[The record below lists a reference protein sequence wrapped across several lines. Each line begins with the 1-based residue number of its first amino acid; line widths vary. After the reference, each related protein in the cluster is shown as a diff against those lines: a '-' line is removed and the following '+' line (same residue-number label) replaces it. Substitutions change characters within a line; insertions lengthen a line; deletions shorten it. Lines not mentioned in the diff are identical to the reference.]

1 MKRVKNWQRYLAA
14 FMAAMMMF
22 SCVNVTAFAATGSE
36 SQDGTKWT
44 VTTAELVAGANPG
57 VAEFIMA
64 ATAEAIKPGKTYEA
78 EMPAD
83 AWVDAEVAA
92 NGTTAVIT
100 ANAVDGWV
108 PVEVVIKKV
117 DASAATWDEES
128 FSVVDEVYTASV
140 SVPKD
145 DAFVAE
151 VSYTLSVTVD
161 NADDEVRLVN
171 LAAKLKEAKER
182 MDEAVCAKEAL
193 AGVALTLG
201 AVADAI
207 PEGQMGTFAGKIG
220 AVLRASEA
228 MTTVMEGYD
237 DAFKAKFHWDNGA
250 DVQATATEAKAAV
263 VDLYEYIMK
272 PENYEALETMMNFMG
287 LPLSPI
293 TDALDELVN
302 EDTSNDKELGA
313 LTVVCADTWDEFLDF
328 TPGFTGVEDKNLD
341 AMVAALTNTEA
352 GVEGVYTD
360 VATKTVSYKHSVLMV
375 TVTVNGSVGYEKVK
389 FGAHKDVGTKALVPL
404 TAEIPVAATAS
415 DDVVKEKV
423 AAKAAEMTAQWYGS
437 YNEEQFTVGAP
448 EKEDAT
454 NWTVTYAPKSYD
466 VTFVTFGSETD
477 SYPYGTVIELSRHTN
492 SEKAWVYTVGG
503 TGGVKQGT
511 TLTVAGDVVITRTAK
526 NAEATYSVL
535 NILAKDTQYALT
547 DVQKAVLSSPAV
559 VSDSVVYS
567 KPAANVNVVNNND
580 YSGYVVNAENYVDDA
595 GTWYPVSIVVMKE
608 TAVVD
613 VAVGGTVGTWTL
625 PAEID
630 GDTGYFTHVDV
641 TYAKVIEADAADEL
655 ALPAELKADVDEQKE
670 LLNDAKTVY
679 EDYLTPD
686 VLDVLKYDELNTL
699 KLLLGKDAQKA
710 VTDLL
715 NNGWNATGADE
726 PLVYSH
732 MKAAAEVEWKLGTC
746 IDKGYFAAIQE
757 QVALFADNMRK
768 IVKDENFTEMLE
780 TAGYADKKQQ
790 VEDLCTEMEELSDS
804 FHHMDARFDQS
815 SGAFAELVNTLDA
828 AEAADLTYTGEDN
841 GIKAY
846 AVVMAAAPGYGPTVI
861 TVSVEG
867 TNGEYEGLSKTL
879 IGDVSEGTINAVVA
893 EMKAQLLPAELEA
906 YYFLDE
912 SENNQ
917 IVYSRK
923 AYTVEIVDNG
933 FEVASQEYK
942 YGDKLSMSIP
952 KELPATAAEVYY
964 KYYLGDAE
972 IVDPTGNFWFDLSDF
987 GNDGVITI
995 TRKAINKAAEKFDNF
1010 IAGLN
1015 DAMSSLN
1022 GMASFVPVMGQ
1033 KGYESIVLQISADQ
1047 KLDTAALTEAV
1058 AAAFISMSYDY
1069 IGVDVGSSGR
1079 QSFKGYDEASESTKL
1094 DPQAMVNMMLNS
1106 GLSND
1111 VLMSAVNKDG
1121 SINHLVL
1128 NDQKV
1133 GGKLM
1138 ESKLY
1143 LGNGIDDYNT
1153 YNFYVTLTAASADKM
1168 KDLRGWLDRAEG
1180 YVDFGLVD
1188 GKVSVEATVPQTV
1201 FSAYLAVQ
1209 IMAGMMEW
1217 EDVVNTTLE
1226 SEVDRVMKALEGK
1239 DIPTLT
1245 TADIEELAGVDLGTF
1260 APMIDKL
1267 LSTLQGKLSEGKVVG
1282 TFPDSATWAVSAKVD
1297 IKDKI
1302 GDMLGDFDVTSLF
1315 SNTELSVPFA
1325 VSVTNYGDLAEVEAL
1340 VVEVPE
1346 LNTDDPVSQ
1355 DNAAELLN
1363 TVKFV
1368 DDIEKVLS
1376 AAGTPVYVMLL
1387 QDYEGDL
1394 TVNRTAVLDLNGMTV
1409 DGDIAA
1415 NSELTVVSR
1424 VLNAAEAGAVTG
1436 ELSGKINLAAGTY
1449 TADVSAMVK
1458 NGYAL
1463 VEGTVVNEYFT
1474 VSEEGNATVV
1484 TLNLEALMAQLDQGN
1499 LQTLMLDVLSDALL
1513 NVEAYAS
1520 VSVEGNTLYD
1530 LNLDVV
1536 KLVKDAY
1543 GRDFE
1548 AVAEQLLA
1556 QVDVK
1561 AAEAAFKAIFN
1572 EVADK
1577 AKIKAAIKDGGELAS
1592 FDYSVA
1598 NWAIVPALGGADGPS
1613 VTIKSGAV
1621 QNKVLVINT
1630 LPLNDAQKDTV
1641 SKLYSAITDLV
1652 DVNNRSFTLGK
1663 ITYSDKNL
1671 SWSGSAKAD
1680 VTIDLTQGEDASD
1693 YVTVL
1698 ALILANNAPASE
1710 KNAFVSDIL
1719 YYYNNEWSE
1728 GLEARFNSLK
1738 VSDLVNALDKLHEGE
1753 KMTTNLKE
1761 LIAQLMDGSNTKY
1774 LKQLVNET
1782 VIPEGAKLPGQTANY
1797 MNFSEMEKIAE
1808 LEDIYDIVL
1817 AMTIKM
1823 AEGVNAVLKS
1833 DDVAEQAKVEAFL
1846 NQHLNDLYGDASET
1860 LSYRSL
1866 EMKVTLKLFADEYVS
1881 TVDQAV
1887 EMIDALDEHFT
1898 EEEYDEFL
1906 ESLDNNPD
1914 SEYLTKEYLG
1924 DLLEKVAAIRA
1935 LIDTMSADAKDMVEE
1950 NCVAFEKLAKAEDYL
1965 KRHVDVLEDI
1975 VNVKIGEVLK
1985 WADTIEGYTDLIDYH
2000 AGKTGDKYNYDED
2013 RAALIALIA
2022 EIEEFKQIAENADIT
2037 DYAINEEAV
2046 NAAVDYFTYWG
2057 GVFGDGEFAGGANEL
2072 GKVINAIVA
2081 AVAMDDVDTE
2091 AKMNALLAAQA
2102 ALEALGPNAQSYV
2115 KAKTENTLVEELADF
2130 DFSNML
2136 WITEIAPQTYTG
2148 KAIKPEIKVYEGLK
2162 LLQEKVD
2169 YTLSYK
2175 NNTKAFEFDDAFKKT
2190 YVEPYNVAKADY
2202 ETEAAEYAAAEDNY
2216 NAKKAAYDAAAQDV
2230 KDAQAAM
2237 KGLKRGTEEYNA
2249 AKAAYDEEVKAKSEA
2264 SKAMSAAKSAMT
2276 KAKSEM
2282 NKVKSV
2288 LTKAENK
2295 LASKAPAVIV
2305 NFKKN
2310 YTGQAYRYFEINRI
2324 DLTEAEN
2331 SETYCEQVGLEIQD
2345 VTVADGTKVSA
2356 IKPVVTL
2363 NGKKISPSEYNVYVS
2378 TTPSTGVQA
2387 LEKGDKLVLNN
2398 PDGSKYYMI
2407 LAAKDVNF
2415 TGNYIA
2421 EIDIAGYLMSK
2432 ATIGK
2437 IAPQNYADWADGIV
2451 TPDVTVTYGSGSN
2464 KVTLEPGEDGHY
2476 TVSYKN
2482 NTGAGTATVI
2492 ITGTGNEIDGL
2503 SFVGTKTATF
2513 KINGIKLNTKMVQ
2526 TNGTLAQ
2533 TYTGN
2538 EIELI
2543 GYSGEDQPWHYK
2555 LMNGTTALVEG
2566 EDFAVDYQK
2575 NVNKGTATVIFAGMG
2590 NYTGTVKKTFKINA
2604 ADLNNAEIVVEDAVE
2619 YSKSGA
2625 KAAVTVT
2632 FNGKE
2637 LVEGKDYTLTYKNN
2651 KKVSASEEEISE
2663 ATAQYLQKLWAY
2675 GDAFDAYNNALADY
2689 NADRTNADLKAAM
2702 NDAKVAMNAAKAAES
2717 AAYKE
2722 LQKLYPT
2729 VTVNGKGNFTSKITE
2744 GFAIV
2749 PADFSE
2755 MVGVAKDVMYKE
2767 KANNYKTTFTV
2778 ADSDGK
2784 KLSTSDY
2791 DSKNFA
2797 YEVKLGDE
2805 WVPVENVLSEL
2816 KPGAA
2821 KNAIL
2826 SELMGAD
2833 YLKMRVVVS
2842 AKEGGNYYNDV
2853 AEKNTLTI
2861 EYRLYTQMITKAKI
2875 DRNTKAV
2882 FVYDRYEQAFVANSD
2897 LMLTYNGDLLW
2908 MLGGEYVVD
2917 DEMIIADET
2926 NAQYKVVEIKDSWVL
2941 PGTATAEIVG
2951 LNEFGGSKKITFR
2964 IQKNSAAVSALDDRI
2979 HFLENYADTQTMFFG
2994 GDSENLM
3001 LYTATPIVLF

>member
-1 MKRVKNWQRYLAA
+1 MIAA
-14 FMAAMMMF
+14 
-22 SCVNVTAFAATGSE
+22 
-36 SQDGTKWT
+36 
-44 VTTAELVAGANPG
+44 
-57 VAEFIMA
+57 
-64 ATAEAIKPGKTYEA
+64 
-78 EMPAD
+78 
-83 AWVDAEVAA
+83 
-92 NGTTAVIT
+92 
-100 ANAVDGWV
+100 
-108 PVEVVIKKV
+108 
-117 DASAATWDEES
+117 WDEG
-128 FSVVDEVYTASV
+128 FWT
-140 SVPKD
+140 
-145 DAFVAE
+145 
-151 VSYTLSVTVD
+151 SY
-161 NADDEVRLVN
+161 
-171 LAAKLKEAKER
+171 
-182 MDEAVCAKEAL
+182 
-193 AGVALTLG
+193 G
-201 AVADAI
+201 
-207 PEGQMGTFAGKIG
+207 
-220 AVLRASEA
+220 
-228 MTTVMEGYD
+228 
-237 DAFKAKFHWDNGA
+237 
-250 DVQATATEAKAAV
+250 
-263 VDLYEYIMK
+263 
-272 PENYEALETMMNFMG
+272 
-287 LPLSPI
+287 
-293 TDALDELVN
+293 
-302 EDTSNDKELGA
+302 
-313 LTVVCADTWDEFLDF
+313 
-328 TPGFTGVEDKNLD
+328 PGFTAAAEAADYRNAELD
-341 AMVAALTNTEA
+341 AMVAALTNTDA
-352 GVEGVYTD
+352 DVEGVYTD

-389 FGAHKDVGTKALVPL
+389 FGAHKDVATKALVPL
-404 TAEIPVAATAS
+404 TDEIPVAATAPNA
-415 DDVVKEKV
+415 VVEEKV

-437 YNEEQFTVGAP
+437 YNEDQFTVGAP
-448 EKEDAT
+448 VKEDAT
-454 NWTVTYAPKSYD
+454 NWTVTYAPKSYE
-466 VTFVTFGSETD
+466 VTFGND
-477 SYPYGTVIELSRHTN
+477 AKFYPYGTVIELSRHTN
-492 SEKAWVYTVGG
+492 SEKAWVYTVGE

-511 TLTVAGDVVITRTAK
+511 TLTVAGDVAISRAEK

-547 DVQKAVLSSPAV
+547 DVQKTVLSSPAV

-567 KPAANVNVVNNND
+567 KPAANVAVVPNND
-580 YSGYVVNAENYVDDA
+580 NSGYDVNAANYVDDA

-613 VAVGGTVGTWTL
+613 VAVGGTAGAWTL

-757 QVALFADNMRK
+757 QVALFAKNMRV
-768 IVKDENFTEMLE
+768 IVEDANFTEMLE

-804 FHHMDARFDQS
+804 FHPMDARFDQS
-815 SGAFAELVNTLDA
+815 SGAFAELVNTLDT
-828 AEAADLTYTGEDN
+828 AEAADLTYTGEEN

-846 AVVMAAAPGYGPTVI
+846 AVVMAAAPGYEPTVI
-861 TVSVEG
+861 TASVEG

-879 IGDVSEGTINAVVA
+879 IGDVSEDTINSVVA

-1010 IAGLN
+1010 IASLN

-1143 LGNGIDDYNT
+1143 LGNDIDDYNT
-1153 YNFYVTLTAASADKM
+1153 YNFYVTLTAASVDKM

-1180 YVDFGLVD
+1180 YVDFGLVN
-1188 GKVSVEATVPQTV
+1188 GKISVEATVPQTV

-1245 TADIEELAGVDLGTF
+1245 AADIEELAGVDLGTF

-1315 SNTELSVPFA
+1315 SNTELSVPFT

-1346 LNTDDPVSQ
+1346 LNTNDPVSQ

-1548 AVAEQLLA
+1548 AVAQQLLD

-1598 NWAIVPALGGADGPS
+1598 NWAVVPALGGADGPS

-1641 SKLYSAITDLV
+1641 SKLYSAITDLI

-1782 VIPEGAKLPGQTANY
+1782 VIPEGAKLPDFDYT
-1797 MNFSEMEKIAE
+1797 NFFGKMEKIAE

-1817 AMTIKM
+1817 AMGIKL
-1823 AEGVNAVLKS
+1823 AEGMNAAASGNVEKLPAGATTA
-1833 DDVAEQAKVEAFL
+1833 AEVQEKMNAFL
-1846 NQHLNDLYGDASET
+1846 AQPVSGLYDGETAQYGNAS
-1860 LSYRSL
+1860 L
-1866 EMKVTLKLFADEYVS
+1866 KITLKLFADEYVS

-1950 NCVAFEKLAKAEDYL
+1950 NCVAFEKLANAEDYL
-1965 KRHVDVLEDI
+1965 KRHVDVLEEI

-1985 WADTIEGYTDLIDYH
+1985 WVEAEYIYTDLIDAH
-2000 AGKTGDKYNYDED
+2000 EVVTAGEYQYDED

-2022 EIEEFKQIAENADIT
+2022 EIEEFEAIAGNAGVT
-2037 DYAINEEAV
+2037 DYVINAKLVED
-2046 NAAVDYFTYWG
+2046 AVDYFTYWG

-2175 NNTKAFEFDDAFKKT
+2175 NNTKAFEFGDEAFGDT

-2202 ETEAAEYAAAEDNY
+2202 EAEATEYAAAEDNY
-2216 NAKKAAYDAAAQDV
+2216 NAKKAAYDKAVQDV
-2230 KDAQAAM
+2230 KDAQATM
-2237 KGLKRGTEEYNA
+2237 KELKGTEKYEA
-2249 AKAAYDEEVKAKSEA
+2249 AKDAYDEAVKAKSEA

-2282 NKVKSV
+2282 NKAKSV

-2356 IKPVVTL
+2356 IKPVVML
-2363 NGKKISPSEYNVYVS
+2363 NGKKISTSEYNVYVS
-2378 TTPSTGVQA
+2378 TSPSTGVQA
-2387 LEKGDKLVLNN
+2387 LEKSDKLVLNN

-2437 IAPQNYADWADGIV
+2437 IAPQNYADWALWAEDGAVPYDEDGNVQVMPDMEFGYSVDEDPNDNMDVAPEWHMDGIN
-2451 TPDVTVTYGSGSN
+2451 VTYGSGSK
-2464 KVTLEPGEDGHY
+2464 KVTLVKDDPATPEVDGHY

-2543 GYSGEDQPWHYK
+2543 GYSEEGQPWHYK

-2575 NVNKGTATVIFAGMG
+2575 NVNKGTATVIFTGMG

-2604 ADLNNAEIVVEDAVE
+2604 ADLNNAEIVVEDVVE

-2625 KAAVTVT
+2625 KAAVTVN

-2663 ATAQYLQKLWAY
+2663 ATAKYLQKLWDY
-2675 GDAFDAYNNALADY
+2675 GDAFDAYNNALAAY
-2689 NADRTNADLKAAM
+2689 NADRTDADLKAAM
-2702 NDAKVAMNAAKAAES
+2702 NAAKVAMNTAKAAES
-2717 AAYKE
+2717 AAYRE

-2941 PGTATAEIVG
+2941 PGTATAEIIG

-2979 HFLENYADTQTMFFG
+2979 HFFEDYAGTQTMFFG

>member
-128 FSVVDEVYTASV
+128 FSVVDDVYTASV

-161 NADDEVRLVN
+161 NAEEVRLVN

-182 MDEAVCAKEAL
+182 MDEAVVASGELESLMSAFDTISNN
-193 AGVALTLG
+193 AGMFGIPL
-201 AVADAI
+201 
-207 PEGQMGTFAGKIG
+207 PEGFESKVEVMNGKF
-220 AVLRASEA
+220 AVLDELIKEY
-228 MTTVMEGYD
+228 EGS
-237 DAFKAKFHWDNGA
+237 FKTKFPWEKGA
-250 DVQATATEAKAAV
+250 DVEAAANDIREKV
-263 VDLYEYIMK
+263 LDLYDYIGED
-272 PENYEALETMMNFMG
+272 PEGMLAALPSVLET
-287 LPLSPI
+287 
-293 TDALDELVN
+293 LVN
-302 EDTSNDKELGA
+302 DEGNGSLDVIAAWEEGFWTSYD
-313 LTVVCADTWDEFLDF
+313 
-328 TPGFTGVEDKNLD
+328 PGFTTAAEAADYRNAELD

-415 DDVVKEKV
+415 DAVVEEKV

-437 YNEEQFTVGAP
+437 YKEDQFTVGAP
-448 EKEDAT
+448 EKEDAAS
-454 NWTVTYAPKSYD
+454 WTVTYAPKSYE
-466 VTFVTFGSETD
+466 VTFGSEPD

-492 SEKAWVYTVGG
+492 SEKAWVYTVGE

-511 TLTVAGDVVITRTAK
+511 TLTVAGDVVITRTEK

-567 KPAANVNVVNNND
+567 KPAANVVVEANGDN
-580 YSGYVVNAENYVDDA
+580 SGYVVTAANYVDA
-595 GTWYPVSIVVMKE
+595 GTWYPVSIVVMNG

-613 VAVGGTVGTWTL
+613 VAVGGTAGAWTL
-625 PAEID
+625 PAEV
-630 GDTGYFTHVDV
+630 GGNTEYFTHVDV

-757 QVALFADNMRK
+757 QVALFAKNMRV
-768 IVKDENFTEMLE
+768 IVEDANFTEMLE

-804 FHHMDARFDQS
+804 FHPMDARFDQS

-828 AEAADLTYTGEDN
+828 AEAADLTYTGEEN

-846 AVVMAAAPGYGPTVI
+846 AVVMAAAPGYQPTVI

-1143 LGNGIDDYNT
+1143 LGNDIDDYNT

-1180 YVDFGLVD
+1180 YIDFGLVN

-1245 TADIEELAGVDLGTF
+1245 VADIEELAGVDLGTF

-1346 LNTDDPVSQ
+1346 LNTNDPASQ
-1355 DNAAELLN
+1355 DNAAELLD

-1368 DDIEKVLS
+1368 DDIETVLS
-1376 AAGTPVYVMLL
+1376 TAGTPVYVMLL

-1530 LNLDVV
+1530 INLDVV

-1548 AVAEQLLA
+1548 AVAEQLLD

-1561 AAEAAFKAIFN
+1561 AAEAAFKAIVN
-1572 EVADK
+1572 ELADK

-1598 NWAIVPALGGADGPS
+1598 NWAVVPALGGADGPS

-1671 SWSGSAKAD
+1671 SWSGSALAD

-1698 ALILANNAPASE
+1698 ALILANAEDDAAKKE
-1710 KNAFVSDIL
+1710 ALIKNTL

-1782 VIPEGAKLPGQTANY
+1782 VIPEDAKLPGQTANY

-1817 AMTIKM
+1817 AMTIKL
-1823 AEGVNAVLKS
+1823 AEGMNAAASGNVEKLPAGATTA
-1833 DDVAEQAKVEAFL
+1833 AEVQEKMNAFL
-1846 NQHLNDLYGDASET
+1846 DQPVSGLYDGETAQYGNAS
-1860 LSYRSL
+1860 L
-1866 EMKVTLKLFADEYVS
+1866 KITLKLFADEYVS

-1898 EEEYDEFL
+1898 EEEYDAFL
-1906 ESLDNNPD
+1906 ANPGE
-1914 SEYLTKEYLG
+1914 EYLTKEYLG

-1935 LIDTMSADAKDMVEE
+1935 LIDAMSADAKDMVEE
-1950 NCVAFEKLAKAEDYL
+1950 NCVAFEKLANAEDYL
-1965 KRHVDVLEDI
+1965 KGHVDVLEDI
-1975 VNVKIGEVLK
+1975 VNDKIGEVLA
-1985 WADTIEGYTDLIDYH
+1985 WADTIEGYTDLIEYH

-2022 EIEEFKQIAENADIT
+2022 EIEEFKQIAENADVT
-2037 DYAINEEAV
+2037 EYKINEDTV

-2081 AVAMDDVDTE
+2081 AVAMDDADTE

-2115 KAKTENTLVEELADF
+2115 KYKTENTLVEELADF

-2175 NNTKAFEFDDAFKKT
+2175 NNTKAFEFDDPAFEDT

-2249 AKAAYDEEVKAKSEA
+2249 AKAAYDAAVKAKSEA

-2282 NKVKSV
+2282 TKAKSV

-2310 YTGQAYRYFEINRI
+2310 YTGQAYRYFEINRVDLSTANTEGSLLTI
-2324 DLTEAEN
+2324 DPI
-2331 SETYCEQVGLEIQD
+2331 S
-2345 VTVADGTKVSA
+2345 VADGTKVSA
-2356 IKPVVTL
+2356 IKPVVML
-2363 NGKKISPSEYNVYVS
+2363 NGKKVSTSEYEVRVYDWFD
-2378 TTPSTGVQA
+2378 PSIQGA
-2387 LEKGDKLVLNN
+2387 GSAPLDKNEKLSVDN
-2398 PDGSKYYMI
+2398 KYTVVV
-2407 LAAKDVNF
+2407 AAKNVNF
-2415 TGNYIA
+2415 TGRYDP
-2421 EIDIAGYLMSK
+2421 EINVGTLMSK

-2451 TPDVTVTYGSGSN
+2451 TPDVTVTYGSGSK
-2464 KVTLEPGEDGHY
+2464 KVTLVKDTPEVDGHY

-2492 ITGTGNEIDGL
+2492 ITGTGNEVDGL

-2575 NVNKGTATVIFAGMG
+2575 NVNKGTATVIFTGMG

-2604 ADLNNAEIVVEDAVE
+2604 ANLNNAEIVVEDAVE

-2755 MVGVAKDVMYKE
+2755 MVGVAKDVMYKDRVG
-2767 KANNYKTTFTV
+2767 NFKTTFTLT
-2778 ADSDGK
+2778 DPDGK

-2791 DSKNFA
+2791 D
-2797 YEVKLGDE
+2797 V
-2805 WVPVENVLSEL
+2805 
-2816 KPGAA
+2816 
-2821 KNAIL
+2821 KNAVFCVKGEEEVGFKSTDKVNVPMTDKGYVDMVITV
-2826 SELMGAD
+2826 APKND
-2833 YLKMRVVVS
+2833 
-2842 AKEGGNYYNDV
+2842 NYDGV
-2853 AEKNTLTI
+2853 ATI

-2882 FVYDRYEQAFVANSD
+2882 FVYDRYEQEFVATSELKLSLND
-2897 LMLTYNGDLLW
+2897 VELV
-2908 MLGGEYVVD
+2908 MLGENN
-2917 DEMIIADET
+2917 ADT
-2926 NAQYKVVEIKDSWVL
+2926 ADFKVSCIKNTF

-2951 LNEFGGSKKITFR
+2951 LNEFGGSKKITFS
-2964 IQKNSAAVSALDDRI
+2964 IKKNSDAVSALDDRI
-2979 HFLENYADTQTMFFG
+2979 HFFENYAGTQTMFFG